1 MSAWAFCSEEQV
13 REVFLLCRRGI
24 WGASGEASRK
34 TPACSFKIFFLG
46 ASVTGISQSRN
57 QSTQHFAS
65 LAVFGRHPEKG

>member
-24 WGASGEASRK
+24 WGASGEASPK

-46 ASVTGISQSRN
+46 QA
-57 QSTQHFAS
+57 
-65 LAVFGRHPEKG
+65 